1 MKKLIF
7 LFLLILITLLIYYSN
22 KSDKIYYFSI
32 DNYGYSKNVKASLKT
47 KLSNYVIY
55 DKEDYR
61 VMDLIN
67 DINDNK
73 EFIYNNKTY
82 TFDNLLVKAN
92 FITVSIGIDDL
103 IYKEELSYDF
113 IDQLLSDI
121 EELLKI
127 IRKYNKDKIYF
138 VGFYKT
144 KNMDKY
150 LDYTNKKLKIVCENY
165 NINYIDISNLK
176 TINQKS
182 NLYISDK
189 IINFTKNEK

>member
-55 DKEDYR
+55 DREDYR

-103 IYKEELSYDF
+103 IYKEELSYDY

-121 EELLKI
+121 EELLKT